1 MVIVSAYVVIDGVWH
16 FFLKLQKAKSL
27 LCSKSLVMSYINA
40 TLLKTQTFFFS
51 WHACTF
57 SFACLK
63 LTFFPRVRTVKYFLC
78 SLSTERCT
86 VEWRPTAV
94 SCVGRASWTASVYE
108 CTCCHIQ
115 VKKPNQSKTHNPILL
130 LSCTS
135 FIIAGFTVDNR
146 EPLTGGSLDNESVIF
161 FSHIFPI
168 YLFGHLYFLLVAS
181 SSILSASRG
190 CVLAVHGD
198 K

>member
-1 MVIVSAYVVIDGVWH
+1 MIYSSKSWSGAPCRRIGAVVAWLVTLMVIVSAYVVIDGVWH

-40 TLLKTQTFFFS
+40 TSLETQTFFFS

-57 SFACLK
+57 SFAYLK
-63 LTFFPRVRTVKYFLC
+63 VTFFPRVHTVKCFLC
-78 SLSTERCT
+78 SLSTGRCI

-108 CTCCHIQ
+108 CTCCLIQ
-115 VKKPNQSKTHNPILL
+115 VKKPKQSKTHNPILQS

-135 FIIAGFTVDNR
+135 FITAGFTVDNR
-146 EPLTGGSLDNESVIF
+146 EPLTGGSL
-161 FSHIFPI
+161 
-168 YLFGHLYFLLVAS
+168 
-181 SSILSASRG
+181 
-190 CVLAVHGD
+190 
-198 K
+198 